1 MQTYAKEIAL
11 IIESENQVTFL
22 KNRIK
27 RLAVERL
34 LEIIGEAAN
43 HVSVETQKLLSD
55 IPWTRI
61 IGLRNKLA
69 HDYGE
74 ILSDRIWLIA
84 TRNIRELVITLKNI

>member
-1 MQTYAKEIAL
+1 MQLNGRDLTYLQDMQSYAEEIAS
-11 IIESENQVTFL
+11 IIENENQVTFL

-55 IPWTRI
+55 IPWARI
-61 IGLRNKLA
+61 IGLRNK
-69 HDYGE
+69 
-74 ILSDRIWLIA
+74 
-84 TRNIRELVITLKNI
+84 